1 MLVGKESKKENYEY
15 RARNLKKKRSKM
27 SFGSVST
34 NQKQLPDGAE
44 LDADDTFRIMLV
56 SRKFHLKIQSL
67 SN

>member
-1 MLVGKESKKENYEY
+1 
-15 RARNLKKKRSKM
+15 M